1 MLYPAELRARDR
13 PYISPKSR
21 GTRAA
26 RRLARLLLLLTILLP
41 AGPTTAGETPTF
53 RWSSPVEVTKTVEG
67 PAFLLADGRT
77 LLPGGIRLPERSRL
91 APSALLAE
99 FAPGGALRLAEG
111 PLLRD
116 RYGRL
121 LAQLADGGGE
131 WLQGKLVRH
140 GLAVVD
146 PLTASAEI
154 ADALLAIEEEA
165 RRAAVGIWSP
175 GGELPESADRVRPR
189 PLRFTLVEGRPRR
202 GASGRVF
209 FYLNFG
215 ADRRRDFTVRI
226 RTARLRDFRRAGL
239 DPEALAGQRIRV
251 RGWIFPA
258 GGPMIEVTDRRQ
270 IEVLE

>member
-1 MLYPAELRARDR
+1 MLYPAELRARGR

-21 GTRAA
+21 RTRAA

-41 AGPTTAGETPTF
+41 AGRTTAGDPPALV
-53 RWSSPVEVTKTVEG
+53 WSSPVEIAETVQG
-67 PAFLLADGRT
+67 PEFRLADGRS
-77 LLPGGIRLPERSRL
+77 LLPGGIRIVDRSRL
-91 APSALLAE
+91 EPSARLAE
-99 FAPGGALRLAEG
+99 FAPGNVLRLAEE

-121 LAQLADGGGE
+121 LVQLADIDGD
-131 WLQGKLVRH
+131 WLQAKLVRR
-140 GLAVVD
+140 GLALVD
-146 PLTASAEI
+146 PLTAPAGI
-154 ADALLAIEEEA
+154 ADALLAIEKYA
-165 RRAAVGIWSP
+165 RRTAVGVWSRD
-175 GGELPESADRVRPR
+175 GELPEPADRVRPR

-215 ADRRRDFTVRI
+215 DDRRRDFTVRI
-226 RTARLRDFRRAGL
+226 RTGRLRDFRRAGL
-239 DPEALAGQRIRV
+239 DPEALVGRRIRV

-258 GGPMIEVTDRRQ
+258 GGAMIEVTDRRQ